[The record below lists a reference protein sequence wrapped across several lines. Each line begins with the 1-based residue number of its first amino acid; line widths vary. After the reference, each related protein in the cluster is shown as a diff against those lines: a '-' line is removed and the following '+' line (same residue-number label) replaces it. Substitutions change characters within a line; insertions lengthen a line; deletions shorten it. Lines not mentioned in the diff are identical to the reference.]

1 MAEPDRPESGKNSID
16 LVDPCEGGSVVN
28 ESGSIVRGGDDS
40 CGAIRIDG
48 SERIGTGTGAAIQ
61 FLQFMRLQKFGKYV
75 QPEQNPSKTTGN
87 TRRRR
92 KGNRGM
98 AESFARGEKGRVD
111 REM

>member
-61 FLQFMRLQKFGKYV
+61 FLQFMRLQKFGEIRATRAES
-75 QPEQNPSKTTGN
+75 EQNDRQHEEAPKGESGHGRILCKG
-87 TRRRR
+87 
-92 KGNRGM
+92 GNREG
-98 AESFARGEKGRVD
+98 
-111 REM
+111 